1 MAYTGNSIVDY
12 LKSEGKD
19 SSYSARK
26 ILAQQ
31 YGITNY
37 SGTAAQNTQLLNAM
51 RNGQKTPVQTVAPT
65 VQNVGSTNLSAYTP
79 SAATNQKKTIADNA
93 ASAVAN
99 YGAYQSNYTDQLNSL
114 YDQIINQ
121 KPFSY
126 DLNGDMLYQQ
136 YKDQYQVLGKQAM
149 MDTIGQAAAL
159 TGGYGNS
166 YATTAGNQA
175 YQGYLQ
181 QLNSVVPQLYQIALD
196 KYNADRSDLYNRANL
211 TASLDDRDY
220 GRWQDAYNR
229 LVAEREYANN
239 DYNNERNFD
248 YGQFT
253 DARDYQTALDQWNQE
268 MAYQKERDRIAD
280 EQWAKEYALSVAAQK
295 KSRSRGG
302 GNAGGKSGG
311 NTGKGN
317 NIEFSDSEVLALG
330 YGPIS
335 DSTLENLITSGAVEV
350 YVENGNYH
358 LKRKQ
363 STGNSAQGAIKQ
375 QNKQTIGGLPALGV
389 GALK

>member
-12 LKSEGKD
+12 LKSEGRD
-19 SSYSARK
+19 SSYGARK
-26 ILAQQ
+26 TLAEQ
-31 YGITNY
+31 YGISNY
-37 SGTAAQNTQLLNAM
+37 RGTAQQNTQLLNM
-51 RNGQKTPVQTVAPT
+51 LRNGSKPSASAQASTSATSSGG
-65 VQNVGSTNLSAYTP
+65 NVNLSTYTP
-79 SAATNQKKTIADNA
+79 SSTTTAKQQTAQEAAD
-93 ASAVAN
+93 AVKN
-99 YGAYQSNYTDQLNSL
+99 YGAYQSNYADQLNSL

-149 MDTIGQAAAL
+149 MDTMGQAAAL

-166 YATTAGNQA
+166 YASTAGNQA

-181 QLNSVVPQLYQIALD
+181 QLNSMVPQLYQIALD

-220 GRWQDAYNR
+220 SRWQDEYNR
-229 LVAEREYANN
+229 LVNEREYANS

-268 MAYQKERDRIAD
+268 MEYQRERDRIAD
-280 EQWAKEYALSVAAQK
+280 EQWAKEYALAK
-295 KSRSRGG
+295 KNSLSS
-302 GNAGGKSGG
+302 SGG
-311 NTGKGN
+311 SGTGTENVNQKPEDNPNSEIEEFVN
-317 NIEFSDSEVLALG
+317 NLYLNGGEQYSTAY
-330 YGPIS
+330 YGIMR
-335 DSTLENLITSGAVEV
+335 STYGDKQKQYMYS
-350 YVENGNYH
+350 Y
-358 LKRKQ
+358 LKKIDDEKKA
-363 STGNSAQGAIKQ
+363 GK
-375 QNKQTIGGLPALGV
+375 
-389 GALK
+389 

>member
-37 SGTAAQNTQLLNAM
+37 TGTASQNTQLLNAM
-51 RNGQKTPVQTVAPT
+51 RNGQKTSAQSAQPA

-99 YGAYQSNYTDQLNSL
+99 YGAYKSNYADQLNSL

-149 MDTIGQAAAL
+149 MDTMGQAAAL

-268 MAYQKERDRIAD
+268 MEYQKERDRIAD

-295 KSRSRGG
+295 KSRSSVGR
-302 GNAGGKSGG
+302 NSGGKS
-311 NTGKGN
+311 
-317 NIEFSDSEVLALG
+317 
-330 YGPIS
+330 
-335 DSTLENLITSGAVEV
+335 
-350 YVENGNYH
+350 VENSTEDEKNPNADMEEFVNNLYKNGGEQYSTAYYGIMRSTYGEKQKEYMYSY
-358 LKRKQ
+358 LK
-363 STGNSAQGAIKQ
+363 AISGK
-375 QNKQTIGGLPALGV
+375 
-389 GALK
+389 

>member
-12 LKSEGKD
+12 LKSEGRD
-19 SSYSARK
+19 SSYGARK
-26 ILAQQ
+26 TLAEQ
-31 YGITNY
+31 YGISNY
-37 SGTAAQNTQLLNAM
+37 RGTAQQNTQLLNM
-51 RNGQKTPVQTVAPT
+51 LRNGSKPSASATSSGG
-65 VQNVGSTNLSAYTP
+65 NVNLSTYTP
-79 SAATNQKKTIADNA
+79 SSTTTTKQQTAQEAAD
-93 ASAVAN
+93 AVKN
-99 YGAYQSNYTDQLNSL
+99 YGAYQSNYADQLNSL

-149 MDTIGQAAAL
+149 MDTMGQAAAL

-166 YATTAGNQA
+166 YASTAGNQA

-181 QLNSVVPQLYQIALD
+181 QLNSMVPQLYQIALD

-220 GRWQDAYNR
+220 SRWQDEYNR
-229 LVAEREYANN
+229 LVNEREYANS

-268 MAYQKERDRIAD
+268 MEYQRERDRIAD
-280 EQWAKEYALSVAAQK
+280 EQWAKEYALAKK
-295 KSRSRGG
+295 KSSSRGSGGSNNG
-302 GNAGGKSGG
+302 GNNNSGSG
-311 NTGKGN
+311 SSSGSSLNVSN
-317 NIEFSDSEVLALG
+317 DEILALG
-330 YGPIS
+330 YGPLS
-335 DSTLENLITSGAVEV
+335 EETLLKLIR
-350 YVENGNYH
+350 NGDVIFDPNTNK
-358 LKRKQ
+358 LMRAPNAAA
-363 STGNSAQGAIKQ
+363 SPIKSL
-375 QNKQTIGGLPALGV
+375 NWADQTVVSRIAS
-389 GALK
+389 KI